1 MEITAVVK
9 RVTETKT
16 VGTNGFEVRET
27 VVTTEEQY
35 PQTLEIK
42 FTQGRVNLLDGIA
55 PGQRVKIS
63 VNLKGREVVKDD
75 KPMVYNSIE
84 GWKVEKLA

>member
-1 MEITAVVK
+1 MEITAIVK

-16 VGTNGFEVRET
+16 VGTNGFEVREA

-55 PGQRVKIS
+55 PGQRVKIG
-63 VNLKGREVVKDD
+63 VNLKGREVTKDD
-75 KPMVYNSIE
+75 KIMVYNSIE

>member
-1 MEITAVVK
+1 MEITAIVK
-9 RVTETKT
+9 RVTEART
-16 VGTNGFEVRET
+16 VGTNGFQVREA

-35 PQTLEIK
+35 PQILEIK

-55 PGQRVKIS
+55 PGQRVKIA
-63 VNLKGREVVKDD
+63 VNLKGREVTKDD
-75 KPMVYNSIE
+75 KLMVYNSIE